1 MTFPPF
7 ILPETGPQVHL
18 DLEARFLLSRE
29 NHLICNFGPDLES
42 FVVQSDIF
50 IIAVVTHS
58 YDLRMRLK
66 QFMIIWY
73 SGGIGFEKRKSV

>member
-29 NHLICNFGPDLES
+29 NHLICNFWPDLES
-42 FVVQSDIF
+42 FVVQSDTLPAGIP
-50 IIAVVTHS
+50 VDS
-58 YDLRMRLK
+58 YKYRNRTP
-66 QFMIIWY
+66 
-73 SGGIGFEKRKSV
+73 